1 MEWTTETMR
10 KPRKRGEEID
20 VLVCDSRDD
29 EGRSLKYSAGR
40 AASVWVA
47 IRDISSKYH
56 PPFSGGPYFLD
67 ASLRPRLVL
76 G

>member
-1 MEWTTETMR
+1 MAWTTETMR

-47 IRDISSKYH
+47 I
-56 PPFSGGPYFLD
+56 PGGKN
-67 ASLRPRLVL
+67 R
-76 G
+76 

>member
-1 MEWTTETMR
+1 MSRVRASEAGCEGEMAWTTETMR

-47 IRDISSKYH
+47 IL
-56 PPFSGGPYFLD
+56 GGKN
-67 ASLRPRLVL
+67 R
-76 G
+76 